1 YYSRIVTSSVVD
13 ETTERLSLDGEE
25 LKIKREDI
33 AKISFLTL
41 SRLESDQVTW
51 THHTDADGVATV
63 TVSFRGLR
71 DELGV

>member
-1 YYSRIVTSSVVD
+1 HYRRIVTSSVVD
-13 ETTERLSLDGEE
+13 EQTERLSFDGEE
-25 LKIKREDI
+25 LIIKQEEI
-33 AKISFLTL
+33 SKISFLTL

-71 DELGV
+71 DELEV